1 MNHIVLSFIG
11 PDKSGLV
18 NTLSQTIKS
27 HQGNWQTSSMH
38 HLSGFFAGTI
48 EIAVEQAN
56 CQALI
61 SALNAIDALKC
72 QIELATPDTEHQKA
86 NLVLELTANDR
97 SGIVQDISSVIH
109 QQGGNLLKLVSTQD
123 SAAYSGQLM
132 FKAKAQV
139 RVESTNIDNLVNAIE
154 EIADDI
160 MVDIT
165 RES

>member
-11 PDKSGLV
+11 QDQVGLV
-18 NTLSQTIKS
+18 NTLSMTIKE
-27 HQGNWQTSSMH
+27 HHGNWQTSSMH

-48 EIAVEQAN
+48 EIAVEETHLQNLVSALKNINELN
-56 CQALI
+56 CQVEIA
-61 SALNAIDALKC
+61 
-72 QIELATPDTEHQKA
+72 ATNSEAQQA

-109 QQGGNLLKLVSTQD
+109 QQGGNLIKLVSTQD

-139 RVESTNIDNLVNAIE
+139 CVNNNKIDGLVSAIE
-154 EIADDI
+154 DIADDI
-160 MVDIT
+160 MVDIS
-165 RES
+165 RD